1 MTPAPPQLDDRGAA
15 RLVGWVAV
23 SVLGLFLGGFAFSVN
38 FPVAAHGFQSDEA
51 TYYSLA
57 HSLASDG
64 DFVFERKDLT
74 RVWKEFPTGP
84 EGIFLKRGRDL
95 EVRWGGRFPFV
106 HLARRQDRGADRL
119 YYGKSYIYPLVAA
132 PFVRLFGT
140 NGFLILHAILMV
152 LSFACTYAF
161 LVARGRPPVAL
172 LYAGVFF
179 VGSVVPVYMVWLTP
193 ELFNLSLAIFG
204 LLLWTYKEVAAGPGG
219 GVLRSASS
227 DYWAAGMFAIATFSK
242 PTNIVLILPVI
253 GLHLWRRQWRGA
265 VIAAVVYGSLVVAL
279 LAGNLAISGEVNFQ
293 GGDRKTFYAATG
305 FPFQSAEATFDT
317 VGQERTTDSIPFD
330 VLLTRDALVRVFP
343 HNLAYFV
350 FGRHTGLVPYF
361 FPGVLSFLLFLGAGS
376 RRERWQW
383 LLASTVVVASVGL
396 LLYMPHTY
404 SGGGGPIGNRYFLG
418 FYPILLFL
426 TPPLRSVV
434 APVAALAVGG
444 LFTAQ
449 LVANPF
455 EVSFRPAEHPKSG
468 PYRVLPVELTLLN
481 DLPVNVTPRRVRQP
495 LAGDPPV
502 LAYFLDNNAY
512 DREGDRFWVRGE
524 SRAELILRAPTV
536 PRPDGTYTSLHLAGV
551 NVELQTGEVATQVT
565 MRSAAEYQEVA
576 LAGRATGVVRLR
588 MGAGVPYRPYPG
600 QPTTYAYL
608 LSIGCDAGFVP
619 LFSSASRDS
628 RYLGVL
634 VRIVPV
640 YVE

>member
-1 MTPAPPQLDDRGAA
+1 VAA
-15 RLVGWVAV
+15 A
-23 SVLGLFLGGFAFSVN
+23 VLGLFLFGFAISVN

-57 HSLASDG
+57 HSVASDG
-64 DFVFERKDLT
+64 DFVFERQDLT

-84 EGIFLKRGRDL
+84 EGIFLKRGRDV

-106 HLARRQDRGADRL
+106 HLARRHDRRADRL

-140 NGFLILHAILMV
+140 NGFLVLHAILMV
-152 LSFACTYAF
+152 LNFACAYAF
-161 LVARGRPPVAL
+161 LVARAEPHVAL

-179 VGSVVPVYMVWLTP
+179 AGSVAPVYIVWLTP
-193 ELFNLSLAIFG
+193 EIFNLSLVLLG
-204 LLLWTYKEVAAGPGG
+204 LFLWTYKEVAARSDGG
-219 GVLRSASS
+219 GLRSTSS
-227 DYWAAGMFAIATFSK
+227 DYWAAALFAIATFSK

-253 GLHLWRRQWRGA
+253 ALHVWRRQWRGA
-265 VIAAVVYGSLVVAL
+265 VLSGAVYGSLVAAL
-279 LAGNLAISGEVNFQ
+279 LAGNFAISGELNFQ

-305 FPFQSAEATFDT
+305 FPFQSAEATFDA
-317 VGQERTTDSIPFD
+317 VGQERTTDAIPFD
-330 VLLTRDALVRVFP
+330 VLLTRDALFRVFP

-361 FPGVLSFLLFLGAGS
+361 FPGVLSLLLFVGAGS
-376 RRERWQW
+376 RRERWQT
-383 LLASTVVVASVGL
+383 LLASTVVIASVAL

-418 FYPILLFL
+418 FYPLLLFL
-426 TPPLRSVV
+426 TPPLRSVA
-434 APVAALAVGG
+434 APVMALAVGG

-455 EVSFRPAEHPKSG
+455 DVSFRPAEHPKSG

-481 DLPVNVTPRRVRQP
+481 DLPINVTPRRVRQP
-495 LAGDPPV
+495 LAGDPPL

-536 PRPDGTYTSLHLAGV
+536 PRQDGTSTSLHLAGL
-551 NVELQTGEVATQVT
+551 NVELQSGEVATQVT
-565 MRSAAEYQEVA
+565 IRSAAEYQEVA
-576 LAGRATGVVRLR
+576 LAAQATQVVRLR
-588 MGAGVPYRPYPG
+588 VGKGLPYRPYPG
-600 QPTTYAYL
+600 LPTTFAYL

-634 VRIVPV
+634 VRLVPV